1 MAYGLKYILRYETQ
15 RFGTDIRV
23 LIYEKDYTG
32 PSQPKRI
39 GADHIRLSRDK
50 DGQIC
55 GTTLDF
61 SIQADTDMEF
71 ANFFTLD
78 NKAHKVELEFNW
90 GVVWTGFVVSDQYS
104 EPFVAPPYDVQVMA
118 TDGLGLLKNEK
129 FELTGMVSRFE
140 AIRYCIDKIG
150 IALPYA
156 ININIWEQNM
166 NISGHNMLDQLY
178 FHAEILRDKTCYEA
192 IQALLPE
199 NVFINQA
206 NGYWMIERPTDRTL
220 PRYIFNADGTPSNE
234 EYNWHTFLREL
245 NTVQYSEI
253 HRGSLYPI
261 GSLTLE
267 MQSAWRKFTIKQIF
281 GKRESFFRNH
291 DFKAGTTYWENVGLG
306 ANFYAKNV
314 NEENLG
320 VLAGYQNSYVN
331 HISQSIDVISTS
343 AITLEINYALVGVSP
358 IGGNINF
365 SKFNPNVK
373 FQLKLAGTS
382 GQNYYLDQQGWNT
395 SAKEILI
402 EKVPYS
408 FTFEDINFQSTKI
421 NAAKLP
427 ESGVLTITIYQVI
440 PNSNVKAY
448 ENWADVY
455 KGLFVKKVIFYN
467 NDITQFNDSE
477 ETTVIL
483 NENATESE
491 KTIELKPTDIPNYE
505 NNNLY
510 FDNGNYVKVNGKY
523 IPTKSWGSQQKTYL
537 EYMSAYMAYLYQSS
551 RSVLKGEI
559 SGWLELNSYVVH
571 YLTNKIYLI
580 DKGTWNVLDHTFT
593 LDLIELPA
601 GEFIYDNYA
610 QNLPEPF
617 VPHVDISDV
626 NDFIVPIDGSFE
638 VPLTGTHTPLIVARA
653 QTIDPLKLDFDSGT
667 PQFSIKDAVVETNVG
682 DNANAVKIG
691 AGEIISHHYAALDR
705 TSIRFIKEA
714 NEQYDPTRAWDIA
727 ETNIELPDND
737 GYFLYVK
744 VPLAEQLPE

>member
-1 MAYGLKYILRYETQ
+1 MNYGLKYILRYETE

-32 PSQPKRI
+32 PSYPKRI

-90 GVVWTGFVVSDQYS
+90 GVCWTGFVVSDQYS
-104 EPFVAPPYDVQVMA
+104 EPFIAPPYDVQVMA

-166 NISGHNMLDQLY
+166 DIAGHNMLDQLY
-178 FHAEILRDKTCYEA
+178 FQAEILADKTCYEA
-192 IQALLPE
+192 IQMLLPE

-220 PRYIFNADGTPSNE
+220 PRYVFNADGTPSND

-291 DFKAGTTYWENVGLG
+291 DFKAGKSYWSESGLG
-306 ANFYAKNV
+306 NDFYIKN
-314 NEENLG
+314 ENSKNYA
-320 VLAGYQNSYVN
+320 VIAGYHGTTDKY
-331 HISQSIDVISTS
+331 ITQSIDVVSTS
-343 AITLEINYALVGVSP
+343 AVTLAINYAIVAGMNP
-358 IGGNINF
+358 AP
-365 SKFNPNVK
+365 KYAPNVR
-373 FQLKLAGTS
+373 FQLKLTGESAAT
-382 GQNYYLDQQGWNT
+382 YYLDQSGWNNT
-395 SAKEILI
+395 AKDII
-402 EKVPYS
+402 VEKIACNAS
-408 FTFEDINFQSTKI
+408 FPEVNFQTLKI
-421 NAAKLP
+421 VAIKLP
-427 ESGVLTITIYQVI
+427 ESGTLELKIFQAI
-440 PNSNVKAY
+440 PNPNLGPVYYDLLQGLCVEKAI
-448 ENWADVY
+448 
-455 KGLFVKKVIFYN
+455 FVA

-477 ETTVIL
+477 ETTVVL
-483 NENATESE
+483 NENTTESE
-491 KTIELKPTDIPNYE
+491 KTIELKPVDLPDYDNAK
-505 NNNLY
+505 LF
-510 FDNGNYVKVNGKY
+510 FDNGNYVKVAGKY
-523 IPTKSWGSQQKTYL
+523 IPAKKWGSQQKTYL
-537 EYMSAYMAYLYQSS
+537 EYMSAYMAYLYKSS

-559 SGWLELNSYVVH
+559 SGWLELNSYIVH
-571 YLTNKIYLI
+571 NLTNKIYLI
-580 DKGTWNVLDHTFT
+580 DKGTWNVLEHTFT
-593 LDLIELPA
+593 LDLVELPN
-601 GEFIYDNYA
+601 GEFIYDDYA
-610 QNLPEPF
+610 QTLPEPF
-617 VPHVDISDV
+617 IPTFDIDDTDV
-626 NDFIVPIDGSFE
+626 NHANTIDGSFE
-638 VPLTGTHTPLIVARA
+638 VPLAGTATPVIVARK
-653 QTIDPLKLDFDSGT
+653 QTIDPYKLDFDSGT
-667 PQFSIKDAVVETNVG
+667 PQFSIKDAIVETNVG
-682 DNANAVKIG
+682 DNANAVKIS
-691 AGEIISHHYAALDR
+691 AGEIISHHYAALNR
-705 TSIRFIKEA
+705 TDIRFIKEA
-714 NEQYDPTRAWDIA
+714 SEEYDPTRSWDIA
-727 ETNIELPDND
+727 EQTIELPDDD
-737 GYFLYVK
+737 GVFLYIK
-744 VPLAEQLPE
+744 VPLAE